1 MYSSSKNIRRY
12 CSTFLSRF
20 SSPKVYALRSK
31 VGGAG
36 LLGRPIKHIGFP
48 RYLEAHETGG
58 LHQRFKLCFQ
68 QSTGDSTSPEFDY
81 FLSGLGHLHLHQNV
95 GNLYPPARLQ
105 RPVHL
110 PQ

>member
-1 MYSSSKNIRRY
+1 MYPSPKNIRRN

-36 LLGRPIKHIGFP
+36 LLRRPIKHIGFP

-58 LHQRFKLCFQ
+58 LHQRLKLCFQ
-68 QSTGDSTSPEFDY
+68 QSTGDSTSPEVDLLFGLLWY
-81 FLSGLGHLHLHQNV
+81 FHLNQDV
-95 GNLYPPARLQ
+95 ANL
-105 RPVHL
+105 
-110 PQ
+110 